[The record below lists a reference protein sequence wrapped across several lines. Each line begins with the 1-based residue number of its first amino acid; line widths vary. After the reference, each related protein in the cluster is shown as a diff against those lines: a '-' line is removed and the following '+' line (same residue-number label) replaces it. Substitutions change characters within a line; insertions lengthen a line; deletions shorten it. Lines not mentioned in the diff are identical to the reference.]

1 MGQYLAVA
9 IATKMTVHTSKAFK
23 KTLTPQDVEKTLGG
37 KVDIYDFEETKD
49 AWTWT
54 IKQSVVEAELLP
66 FLETLYANL
75 YSVGSSDY
83 EDVLARLRELPPSE
97 WLIFTENEGFEAFQ
111 ANDYGETY
119 TLSVPDKNRS
129 IDIDMNEQSIILALE
144 GKISMECYGQLF
156 SFFQTAIQH
165 QFQDFKLGTTLR
177 VFITG

>member
-1 MGQYLAVA
+1 
-9 IATKMTVHTSKAFK
+9 
-23 KTLTPQDVEKTLGG
+23 
-37 KVDIYDFEETKD
+37 
-49 AWTWT
+49 
-54 IKQSVVEAELLP
+54 
-66 FLETLYANL
+66 
-75 YSVGSSDY
+75 
-83 EDVLARLRELPPSE
+83 LPPSE